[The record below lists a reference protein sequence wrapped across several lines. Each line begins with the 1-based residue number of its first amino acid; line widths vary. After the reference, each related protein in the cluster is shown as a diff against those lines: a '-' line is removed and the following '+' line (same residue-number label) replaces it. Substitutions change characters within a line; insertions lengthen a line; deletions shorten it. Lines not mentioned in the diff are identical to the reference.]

1 MVQEK
6 IFKVNLNSLEQKV
19 KEIKLKIKIV
29 SFSSIERGSFVLNI
43 SDNENFWKTISSQSN
58 DLESNK
64 RPFDK
69 ILSR

>member
-43 SDNENFWKTISSQSN
+43 SDNENF
-58 DLESNK
+58 
-64 RPFDK
+64 
-69 ILSR
+69 